1 MIIGFGNTG
10 GFVGSNVWLAREAP
24 TFRTGVAVCLGL
36 FFMSAIFSTI
46 YYLGLRAENARRDR
60 GERDYRYTEEADEL
74 DNMGDDHP
82 TWRYI
87 L

>member
-1 MIIGFGNTG
+1 MLVL
-10 GFVGSNVWLAREAP
+10 VGITA
-24 TFRTGVAVCLGL
+24 
-36 FFMSAIFSTI
+36 TI

-82 TWRYI
+82 TWRYT